1 MRFKQALVLAAAAS
15 FLLSGCG
22 SIGNRHNIDSG
33 FAYIE
38 NHDYQKAIEA
48 FESAGTEGEDE
59 CLTHRGLGIAYLK
72 TGEYEMG
79 AQELLASLAADIGV
93 VDDMDF
99 DTNFY
104 LAECYFKLGDYD
116 KAKEVYDA
124 VLALRPKD
132 TNAHY
137 LRGNAELAAG
147 NHDDAYAD
155 FSKAI
160 ALNSRDYTLMIMIYK
175 SLTEYGYSDEGIS
188 ILQKAIDNGSSF
200 MSNYEKGQIS
210 FYLGNN
216 ADAQSYLEAAN
227 SERDQDKEPVVLLL
241 GQTGEKQGDYNYAI
255 SVYKNYLSE
264 NPDSAEIYN
273 QLGMCQI
280 RQGDYDSAISSFEA
294 GLALSDSNFRQALTL
309 NEITAKEYLGDFAG
323 AKSMMTS
330 YLESYPDDSAAQREM
345 VFLETRVLP

>member
-1 MRFKQALVLAAAAS
+1 MKFKRIVALTAAVSA
-15 FLLSGCG
+15 LLSGCG
-22 SIGNRHNIDSG
+22 SFTGNHNVDSG

-48 FESAGTEGEDE
+48 FEKAIEEGENE

-72 TGEYEMG
+72 IGDYAASTE
-79 AQELLASLAADIGV
+79 ELLKSLAADTGI

-104 LAECYFKLGDYD
+104 LAESYTKQGDYNS
-116 KAKEVYDA
+116 AKEVYDA
-124 VLALRPKD
+124 ILNLRTKD
-132 TNAHY
+132 TNAYY
-137 LRGNAELAAG
+137 LRGTTELAAG
-147 NHDDAYAD
+147 NHDDGYAD
-155 FSKAI
+155 FSKALS
-160 ALNSRDYTLMIMIYK
+160 LNSRDYTMMIMIYK
-175 SLTEYGYSDEGIS
+175 SLAEYGYNDEATAL
-188 ILQKAIDNGSSF
+188 LQRAIDGGSSF

-264 NPDSAEIYN
+264 HPDSAEIYN

-280 RQGDYDSAISSFEA
+280 RQGDYEAAIASFEA
-294 GLALSDSNFRQALTL
+294 GLALDDKSFTQALTL
-309 NEITAKEYLGDFAG
+309 NEITAYEYAGDFQV
-323 AKSMMTS
+323 AKSMMNT
-330 YLESYPDDSAAQREM
+330 YLATFPDDAAALRENI
-345 VFLETRVLP
+345 FLSTR

>member
-1 MRFKQALVLAAAAS
+1 MRLKETLVCMTAVS
-15 FLLSGCG
+15 ILLSGCG
-22 SIGNRHNIDSG
+22 SFGNRHNIDTG
-33 FAYIE
+33 FSHIE
-38 NHDYQKAIEA
+38 NHDYQKAIES
-48 FESAGTEGEDE
+48 FETAQAEGEDA

-72 TGEYEMG
+72 TGEYAAG
-79 AQELLASLAADIGV
+79 AEELLASLAADIGI

-104 LAECYFKLGDYD
+104 LAECYLKQGEYD

-124 VLALRPKD
+124 ILTLRPKD

-137 LRGNAELAAG
+137 LRGTAELAAG
-147 NHDDAYAD
+147 NHDDAYSD

-160 ALNSRDYTLMIMIYK
+160 ALNSRDYTMMIMIYK
-175 SLTEYGYSDEGIS
+175 SLAEYGYNDEAAS

-200 MSNYEKGQIS
+200 MTNYEKGQIS

-227 SERDQDKEPVVLLL
+227 SEKDQDKEPVVLLL

-264 NPDSAEIYN
+264 HPDSAEIYN

-280 RQGDYDSAISSFEA
+280 RQGDYDAAIISFES
-294 GLALSDSNFRQALTL
+294 GLALEDKNFRQALLL

-330 YLESYPDDSAAQREM
+330 FLESYPDDAAGQREM